1 MSAFFSDLNAK
12 RSSLKYTTVW
22 PYLVNIY
29 NPPYCKLLSCVRK
42 DSRDDFPRKVYI
54 ALDYTKPK
62 SIIMLY
68 ECYSCYSN
76 GDGTAENCCT
86 YMRQPEREAGYA
98 VDCHEIYGH
107 N

>member
-1 MSAFFSDLNAK
+1 
-12 RSSLKYTTVW
+12 
-22 PYLVNIY
+22 
-29 NPPYCKLLSCVRK
+29 
-42 DSRDDFPRKVYI
+42 VYI